1 MASENGQVV
10 RPEQSESVAGRSL
23 PAVLQENEG
32 KGTILLF
39 YQYVEPC
46 WTKNE
51 HHTALKKV
59 IEIGQKHD
67 ITGRGRVAREG
78 LNCTLTGLPHQV
90 RAFCNDLRD
99 WKPDL
104 FRHTDFKLTDGIER
118 SKLFKSLSI
127 RKCQELVAYG
137 LSGDKAP
144 SLEKF
149 GGTHLEAPDYHKA
162 MQDPNTVIV
171 DVRNAYESAIGSF
184 QPPKNGAK
192 LLDPKMRNSIEFPKW
207 LASPE
212 TQEQLTGKTVLM

>member
-1 MASENGQVV
+1 M
-10 RPEQSESVAGRSL
+10 
-23 PAVLQENEG
+23 
-32 KGTILLF
+32 
-39 YQYVEPC
+39 
-46 WTKNE
+46 
-51 HHTALKKV
+51 
-59 IEIGQKHD
+59 
-67 ITGRGRVAREG
+67 
-78 LNCTLTGLPHQV
+78 
-90 RAFCNDLRD
+90 
-99 WKPDL
+99 
-104 FRHTDFKLTDGIER
+104 

-144 SLEKF
+144 SLDKF
-149 GGTHLEAPDYHKA
+149 GGTHLEATDYHTA

-184 QPPKNGAK
+184 QPPKNGAQ